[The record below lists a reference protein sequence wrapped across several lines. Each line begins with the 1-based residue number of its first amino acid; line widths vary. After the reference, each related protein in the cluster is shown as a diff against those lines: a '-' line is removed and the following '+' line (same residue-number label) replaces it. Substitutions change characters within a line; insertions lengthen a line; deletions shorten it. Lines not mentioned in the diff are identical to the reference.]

1 MSICIIDYGSGNVN
15 SIKSTL
21 DILEKKSII
30 SQNKKDI
37 ELSFIKLILLPF
49 LKSL

>member
-1 MSICIIDYGSGNVN
+1 MSICIIDYGNSNVN
-15 SIKSTL
+15 SIKSAL